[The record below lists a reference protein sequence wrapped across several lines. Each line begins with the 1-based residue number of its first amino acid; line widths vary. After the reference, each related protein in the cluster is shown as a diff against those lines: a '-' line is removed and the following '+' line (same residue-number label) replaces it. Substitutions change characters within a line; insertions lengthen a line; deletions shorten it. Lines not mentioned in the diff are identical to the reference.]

1 MKRKDKRLIHLI
13 GIILI
18 VGFLTTSLASYITS
32 RTSLRLE
39 ISENQ
44 LPLTGDN
51 IYSEIQRRA
60 DKIRRDIFFI

>member
-1 MKRKDKRLIHLI
+1 MKRKDKKLIPLI